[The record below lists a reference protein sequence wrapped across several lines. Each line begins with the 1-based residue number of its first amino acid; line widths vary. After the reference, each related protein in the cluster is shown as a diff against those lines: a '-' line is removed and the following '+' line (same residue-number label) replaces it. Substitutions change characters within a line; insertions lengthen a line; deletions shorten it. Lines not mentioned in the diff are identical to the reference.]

1 MLIRA
6 RLREGSYVTSRTT
19 ALAVLGALLACGPAG
34 APAGDKYYGPI
45 DGSALDA
52 KLRPAAANSGRC
64 PTGQAPCYPPQLVSI
79 HGVTVPIYNM
89 GTLGNN
95 SLSFGAGGTL
105 SGTTFVANSIYAYD
119 FPDVCQ
125 PDLAYDPIN
134 DPYPND
140 HQFPVFS
147 ALPVTPTG
155 TAVVLPI
162 VRTTG
167 VFGLTTNPCNALK
180 KTASIEA
187 GAFGAA
193 PDDLKANATVRLWA
207 VIDPAAWVI
216 PLSDTSAFQA
226 RFGWFKGLILSY
238 LDGGKVPLNAAGNVV
253 TMEGVVVDPA
263 GTGSSALTA
272 NKVII
277 FPFSPDEA
285 GYSPI
290 VHLRHFRAAAATQ
303 PSAYTSIC
311 TSATPTGGL
320 PPCTGAPSEVNVS
333 TLPAAVE
340 TLIAVTPGL

>member
-1 MLIRA
+1 VI
-6 RLREGSYVTSRTT
+6 SRTT
-19 ALAVLGALLACGPAG
+19 AALAFLAVLLACGPAST
-34 APAGDKYYGPI
+34 PATGDKYYGPI
-45 DGSALDA
+45 DGSVLDA
-52 KLRPAAANSGRC
+52 KLRPAAAATGRC
-64 PTGQAPCYPPQLVSI
+64 PTGQAPCYPPQQVSI
-79 HGVTVPIYNM
+79 HGATVPIYNM
-89 GTLGNN
+89 GTVATGLTFT
-95 SLSFGAGGTL
+95 SGTL
-105 SGTTFVANSIYAYD
+105 SAATFVNSSIYAYD

-125 PDLAYDPIN
+125 PDLEYDPFA

-147 ALPVTPTG
+147 ALPLTPTG

-187 GAFGAA
+187 GMLGAA
-193 PDDLKANATVRLWA
+193 PDDLKTNAAVRLWA

-216 PLSDTSAFQA
+216 PLSDTSAFQPQY
-226 RFGWFKGLILSY
+226 GWFKGLILSY
-238 LDGGKVPLNAAGNVV
+238 LDGGKVPLNASGNVL

-277 FPFSPDEA
+277 FPFTQDEA

-290 VHLRHFRAAAATQ
+290 VRLRHFRAAANTQ
-303 PSAYTSIC
+303 PSAYTAIC
-311 TSATPTGGL
+311 TSAVPAAGL
-320 PPCTGAPSEVNVS
+320 PPCTGAPNEVNIS
-333 TLPAAVE
+333 PLPAAAE
-340 TLIAVTPGL
+340 TLIAVTPGF